1 MTASVILRV
10 LLGLVNAYCVII
22 LIYVLMSWIPSGSR
36 AVDEIK
42 RVLGKVVD
50 PFLAPFRKL
59 IPPIGGMVD
68 ISPIIGLLVLQL
80 ITRLIIWLY

>member
-1 MTASVILRV
+1 MGSMLLRV

-22 LIYVLMSWIPSGSR
+22 LIYVLMSWIPRGSR
-36 AVDEIK
+36 IVDEIN